1 MLQILNG
8 IKAEKKPLVAK
19 VSVRLHM
26 EEEFYTKGRRL
37 NVKII
42 CKRCGAKVEKEMDS
56 ELKKEYSYYCPECDE
71 NLFAFE
77 CEEIK
82 E

>member
-1 MLQILNG
+1 
-8 IKAEKKPLVAK
+8 
-19 VSVRLHM
+19 M

-42 CKRCGAKVEKEMDS
+42 CKRCGTKAEKETDS

-71 NLFAFE
+71 NLFSFE